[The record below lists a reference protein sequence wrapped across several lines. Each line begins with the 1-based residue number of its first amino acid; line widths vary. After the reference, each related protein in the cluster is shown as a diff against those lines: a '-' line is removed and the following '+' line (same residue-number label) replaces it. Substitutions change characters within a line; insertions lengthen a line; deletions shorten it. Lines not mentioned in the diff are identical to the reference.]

1 MRRTRPPPRR
11 RPARRR
17 LDRRNRLRILLAL
30 AAGAAV
36 GRARGQSAPGT
47 RSPAPPPHAGN
58 PRSAGLATA
67 IAECGVVIVTS
78 GRGDFRRL
86 NSGLD
91 RMQLR
96 RPVANVV
103 DVLTDG
109 VTSVPLASNGLR
121 QVLKNTFAA
130 DPAKPT
136 AYAEPPLVT
145 VSVTPAAGG
154 PPVTVTRRLRS
165 NMQWSVQA
173 ITRKVKYKVQVQR
186 EVGGGNFAGLPL
198 GKCEVVIR
206 GPCTCP
212 APDPAQRSAAAS
224 AVPECG
230 LVSVRSGRCWF
241 RAVNADL
248 AMILLHNPIAAAMDA
263 LTTTVTSIPH
273 GSGTNVLRKVLKAT
287 FAADPAIPSTYQEP
301 PLVSVSVTPA
311 AGGAPETGA
320 ATMSENIHTS
330 VTSNP
335 YKFKIQVE
343 RGGANEDLSAL
354 AKGQCQVFIRTPC
367 TCGTPPPPSPACAF
381 TDTVCDEG
389 SVCPGGTLVSAECAD
404 RSAFSEN
411 PCACTALQQ
420 LAALSAANLAT
431 EAPWNNLA
439 NAAYCTLED
448 GNYSVSEPH
457 WIAVP
462 VSGGHAERLTG
473 ALGAVLRRRLRYG
486 SQRPVHAGRRSEAAR
501 SR

>member
-1 MRRTRPPPRR
+1 M
-11 RPARRR
+11 
-17 LDRRNRLRILLAL
+17 
-30 AAGAAV
+30 
-36 GRARGQSAPGT
+36 
-47 RSPAPPPHAGN
+47 
-58 PRSAGLATA
+58 
-67 IAECGVVIVTS
+67 IVTS
-78 GRGDFRRL
+78 GRCDFRRL